1 MTVNMHSFLMRESHF
16 FIHYKYAAFS
26 LYQQIVSLFFLLQ
39 SAVLAFTNLE
49 TSVWQPARFSIMAT
63 SRLCCPVKV
72 IQTGQLLAATSA
84 TLHVTSAKDPGVS
97 TALSAVQVIS

>member
-1 MTVNMHSFLMRESHF
+1 MQHSVFTNKLLICF
-16 FIHYKYAAFS
+16 
-26 LYQQIVSLFFLLQ
+26 FFLLQ

-49 TSVWQPARFSIMAT
+49 TSVWQPAQFSITAT
-63 SRLCCPVKV
+63 SRLCYPVKA

-97 TALSAVQVIS
+97 TALNAVQVIS